1 MGRLGLKGCDIM
13 YDISR
18 LQRKRVHYCNNGAE
32 FENSDV
38 VRFKKQIRKT
48 KNVDEDYVQF
58 LMLLYNYDKDSQ
70 SYTNGGGN
78 EGFTVPRDRLNHED
92 DEDEDEGECEDE
104 DENED
109 EDEDDPEYMK
119 FLANAKPNGKSYVVK
134 IDREDGFPVFIEYEK
149 EDGSDEE
156 CELSGQRKQQDDG
169 DAKDLGNVSSKDKVE
184 SQPFSRTVLENDND
198 GSAGDSDVIFEPF
211 DSQKEKR
218 LMNQKLSTGENGAF
232 KRRRKGE
239 TKNKSNKKRKTEKGR
254 KPANIT
260 TKEEAS
266 DVDEDY
272 SLLLEKFISKNWRLK
287 TSFIRKCKVNGK
299 NDASKK
305 KKKKRLTSQ
314 KNSMNQNDASKRHG
328 KDEKKKRSSKEKT
341 TRKGRKSA
349 NVTVNEEVAGAKS
362 AIVPVKEEVANV
374 DEASFKSGHDFES
387 KAAEEDLEILV
398 NDNGKFGKEGSSSLM
413 QASSTKHYESVEDTC
428 PTETVHSDFWRK
440 VKALLEKPY
449 DQKEYIGLWKA
460 VKSKKFTERNM
471 DLRNGGI
478 SYPTRIMGKSY
489 LDHYEDLHE
498 RLKEVDADNRKKLYI
513 LRGFFFWLQNLTQEG
528 AFRPWTNPEWLSLV
542 AKSS

>member
-92 DEDEDEGECEDE
+92 DEDEDE
-104 DENED
+104 
-109 EDEDDPEYMK
+109 DEDDPEYMK

-134 IDREDGFPVFIEYEK
+134 IDREDGFPVFVEYEK

-156 CELSGQRKQQDDG
+156 CELSGQRKQQDAG

-218 LMNQKLSTGENGAF
+218 LMNQKLNRGENGAF

-287 TSFIRKCKVNGK
+287 TSFIRKYKVKGK
-299 NDASKK
+299 NDASKE
-305 KKKKRLTSQ
+305 KKKKRFTSQ
-314 KNSMNQNDASKRHG
+314 KNSGNQNDASKRQG
-328 KDEKKKRSSKEKT
+328 KDEKKKRSSKKKT
-341 TRKGRKSA
+341 TRKRRKSA
-349 NVTVNEEVAGAKS
+349 NVTANEEVTGAKS

-387 KAAEEDLEILV
+387 KADEEDLEILV
-398 NDNGKFGKEGSSSLM
+398 NDNGKVGKEGSSRLM
-413 QASSTKHYESVEDTC
+413 EASSAKHYGSV
-428 PTETVHSDFWRK
+428 
-440 VKALLEKPY
+440 
-449 DQKEYIGLWKA
+449 
-460 VKSKKFTERNM
+460 
-471 DLRNGGI
+471 
-478 SYPTRIMGKSY
+478 
-489 LDHYEDLHE
+489 
-498 RLKEVDADNRKKLYI
+498 
-513 LRGFFFWLQNLTQEG
+513 
-528 AFRPWTNPEWLSLV
+528 
-542 AKSS
+542 